1 MAERAAVRRAMET
14 LEIQQPE
21 QLGNLDKHC
30 RSILKHSHPDKVEEA
45 KRTEHTE
52 RTQSILAA
60 RALVK
65 ENLCLATEILQS
77 EEAQAP
83 TAKARTPRV
92 RRNSPFIPHPRA
104 PPESFRTLPT
114 GWESWQDEETDRI
127 FYWNPET
134 RQSQWNWPVS
144 RITVFLE
151 AGSNYD
157 RCPRAG
163 MPKEQ
168 AQQHRALPPSWERWW
183 AKKEAMFFFHHVDTG
198 RTQWLYP
205 EGVHA

>member
-1 MAERAAVRRAMET
+1 MAERAAVRRAIEI

-30 RSILKHSHPDKVEEA
+30 RSILKHSHPDRVEEA
-45 KRTEHTE
+45 KRMEHTE
-52 RTQSILAA
+52 RTQFILAA

-65 ENLCLATEILQS
+65 ENLRLATEILQS
-77 EEAQAP
+77 EEAQAS

-92 RRNSPFIPHPRA
+92 RRNPPFTPHPRA
-104 PPESFRTLPT
+104 APESFRTLPT
-114 GWESWQDEETDRI
+114 GWESWQDEGTQRT
-127 FYWNPET
+127 FYWNPGT
-134 RQSQWNWPVS
+134 RQTQWNWPVS
-144 RITVFLE
+144 RTTVFLE
-151 AGSNYD
+151 TETNYD
-157 RCPRAG
+157 RCPLAG
-163 MPKEQ
+163 MSRAQ

-183 AKKEAMFFFHHVDTG
+183 ARKEGMYFFHHIDTG